1 MYSEYF
7 IVLSFNLFHNII
19 SFNQYN
25 NQYMI
30 SFNPWKR
37 VRIDTEKRLNSVECE
52 EILNAAFWATFLEM
66 RQPDLS
72 SIWSQ
77 KLLKIIADNFAIL
90 LVREAEEKM
99 QSLMQNLN
107 KPDFFVLYQD
117 LLESLRIIFLVIKTL
132 NFQYYFRNCY

>member
-1 MYSEYF
+1 
-7 IVLSFNLFHNII
+7 
-19 SFNQYN
+19 
-25 NQYMI
+25 MI

-52 EILNAAFWATFLEM
+52 EILKAAFWATFLEM

-77 KLLKIIADNFAIL
+77 KLLKIIADNFSIL
-90 LVREAEEKM
+90 IVKDTEEKM

-107 KPDFFVLYQD
+107 KHDFFVHYQD
-117 LLESLRIIFLVIKTL
+117 LLESLKMIFVLIKT
-132 NFQYYFRNCY
+132 